1 MFFRAKPVI
10 EIVAPITGVAK
21 RLSEV
26 PDPIFAEKIVGDGVA
41 IVPSGQE
48 VVAPFSCEVVQIA
61 HAQHALAV
69 RNEQGVEFLI
79 HMGID
84 TVKMKEDVFHY
95 TVQVGDKVQKGDV
108 MLRVDWD
115 RIKDQSYNTISPC
128 LILNYQDM
136 KQTKFYYGDVK
147 AGETKLMEIAR

>member
-1 MFFRAKPVI
+1 MFFRAKPAV
-10 EIVAPITGVAK
+10 EIAAPITGVAM

-61 HAQHALAV
+61 HTKHALAV
-69 RNEQGVEFLI
+69 RSEQGVEFLI

-84 TVKMKEDVFHY
+84 TVQMKEHVFHY
-95 TVQVGDKVQKGDV
+95 CVGVGDKVKKGDV
-108 MLRVDWD
+108 LLRVDWD
-115 RIKDQSYNTISPC
+115 RIREQSYNTISPC
-128 LILNYQDM
+128 LILNYRDM
-136 KQTKFYYGDVK
+136 KQTKFYYGDMK